1 MPLEPFEI
9 PLWVELAAVALGAL
23 QGALFAGSFADR
35 GLDVLG
41 GILIGVG
48 VALGGSLLRDI
59 LLGVPPAAIYGE
71 WYILAAAATAL
82 FGLVLQHSFE
92 RLDRLIL
99 ALDAVTIGLFG
110 AIGTS
115 KALSLGVPSIPAI
128 FIGAAAAVGGSVV
141 RDVTLALPVA
151 LLHVGSLYAVAAA
164 AGGALLVLLV
174 SVGVAVF
181 HAAIAAVALTTVL
194 RLLAVSLGWKFP
206 ERSAIAVHRRS
217 RA

>member
-23 QGALFAGSFADR
+23 QGALFAGSFVAR

-41 GILIGVG
+41 GILIGIG

-59 LLGVPPAAIYGE
+59 LLGVPPVAIYGE

-82 FGLVLQHSFE
+82 LGLVLQHLFE
-92 RLDRLIL
+92 RLDRFIL
-99 ALDAVTIGLFG
+99 ALDALTIGLFG

-115 KALSLGVPSIPAI
+115 KALSLGVPPVPAV

-164 AGGALLVLLV
+164 AGGVILVLLV
-174 SVGVAVF
+174 SIGVDVF
-181 HAAIAAVALTTVL
+181 PAAIAAVALTTVL

-206 ERSAIAVHRRS
+206 ERSAITVHRRR